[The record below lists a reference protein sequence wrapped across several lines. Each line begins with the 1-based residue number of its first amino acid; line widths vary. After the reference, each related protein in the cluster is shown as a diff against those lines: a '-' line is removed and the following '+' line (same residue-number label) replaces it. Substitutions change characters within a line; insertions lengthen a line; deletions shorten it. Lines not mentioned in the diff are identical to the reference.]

1 MYEIDESQIRL
12 WWSIFNPQNKLV
24 EIRLLGKNTY
34 SGYFKDIDTLIAQI
48 RPLLDHSNYQY
59 YGAMQAYFTLN
70 EINDALYSRE
80 QRDVFVKKPKSTSTD
95 ADVTRRRFVMLDFDA
110 CRVASVSSSDEEYE
124 KAHLKAVEVYKYLIA
139 QGFKEPIVSTSGNGF
154 HCYLPCDMPNDDE
167 HTELIKRFLK
177 SLGKMF
183 SDDSVELD
191 EVVYNAARVDKVV
204 GTWAKK
210 GSDSAERKWRM
221 ARILKVP
228 TDLSPNDDALF
239 GKIADILPKEEPKV
253 APNRQRPMY
262 GNNAPFDLHT
272 WLNEHGIVYKEE
284 KQTDGTK
291 FVLEHCAWEDTHS
304 TKQKWDSALF
314 LDNEGKITFHCFHS
328 HCKNKT
334 WFDYRMVYEPDAY
347 SKPAYQ
353 PQPQYAPRQYAP
365 QKPKYEIKQELPEL
379 GKKWL
384 SMSDIQK
391 VDLSAIPRVK
401 TGITEIDQKILGLTM
416 TEVTLLSGGNG
427 CVDCDTEYFNGVQW
441 KKISDFTLGEK
452 VLQYNIDGSA
462 ELVTPQRYIK
472 SPCEELYLMQ
482 SITGVDQCVSLNHNL
497 VYMTSKGNLAKK
509 TMEDFMKLH
518 YGTVKGFTGRF
529 YTTFDYRSGKGMDL
543 TNDEIRLMC
552 AIICDG
558 SFSNIY
564 RDKSI
569 VRINLKKERK
579 KARLE
584 SLLKKCNI
592 EYRKEQYTPKD
603 LGYNTYLFHAP
614 RKEKEF
620 SSEWYSC
627 TSEQLAIV
635 ADEIMYWDGYIPKGG
650 GNSSY
655 SSVSKKNIDFV
666 QFAFASIG
674 VRTHINIDNRIG
686 KFHSNGKYQYKTIC
700 YGLSVCSTPN
710 PSIVNPKQRK
720 EILRYKPKDGYK
732 YCFTVPSGMLVLRR
746 NGNINITGNSGKSS
760 LLNTLLCNF
769 IQQGFKTALWSG
781 ELPAPILKTW
791 IQMVAAGRR
800 NLRPSNYGDGKYYVP
815 NNVGERIDQWLDG
828 KLFLFNNEYGAVW
841 SEILHDMSEL
851 IKLGVKV
858 FILDNLF
865 SLDIDLLEGDKN
877 NKQKELILQIK
888 EFAKKNQVHVIL
900 VAHPRKSMAFLRKN
914 DISGSADL
922 TNAVDN
928 VWICHR
934 VNQDFFRSGADFYG
948 QTEIQRFQGYGT
960 VIEICKNRLFG
971 AVDVLVGLQYEIE
984 SRRFKNEINENVQY
998 GWEIQATQSTM
1009 PFVEQPQPQ
1018 DPYYPFE
1025 QTSEEVAP
1033 F

>member
-12 WWSIFNPQNKLV
+12 WWSVFNPQNKLV

-210 GSDSAERKWRM
+210 GSDSEERKWRM

-239 GKIADILPKEEPKV
+239 GKIADLLPKEEPKV
-253 APNRQRPMY
+253 APNRQRPTY
-262 GNNAPFDLHT
+262 GNNTPFDLRT

-314 LDNEGKITFHCFHS
+314 LDNEGKITFNCFHS

-401 TGITEIDQKILGLTM
+401 TGIHELDNKILGLAES
-416 TEVTLLSGGNG
+416 EVTLLSGGN
-427 CVDCDTEYFNGVQW
+427 
-441 KKISDFTLGEK
+441 
-452 VLQYNIDGSA
+452 A
-462 ELVTPQRYIK
+462 
-472 SPCEELYLMQ
+472 
-482 SITGVDQCVSLNHNL
+482 
-497 VYMTSKGNLAKK
+497 
-509 TMEDFMKLH
+509 
-518 YGTVKGFTGRF
+518 
-529 YTTFDYRSGKGMDL
+529 
-543 TNDEIRLMC
+543 
-552 AIICDG
+552 
-558 SFSNIY
+558 
-564 RDKSI
+564 
-569 VRINLKKERK
+569 
-579 KARLE
+579 
-584 SLLKKCNI
+584 
-592 EYRKEQYTPKD
+592 
-603 LGYNTYLFHAP
+603 
-614 RKEKEF
+614 
-620 SSEWYSC
+620 
-627 TSEQLAIV
+627 
-635 ADEIMYWDGYIPKGG
+635 
-650 GNSSY
+650 
-655 SSVSKKNIDFV
+655 
-666 QFAFASIG
+666 
-674 VRTHINIDNRIG
+674 
-686 KFHSNGKYQYKTIC
+686 
-700 YGLSVCSTPN
+700 
-710 PSIVNPKQRK
+710 
-720 EILRYKPKDGYK
+720 
-732 YCFTVPSGMLVLRR
+732 
-746 NGNINITGNSGKSS
+746 SGKSS
-760 LLNTLLCNF
+760 WLNTLVCNVL
-769 IQQGFKTALWSG
+769 QQNVSCALFSG
-781 ELPAPILKTW
+781 ELPPHILKAW
-791 IQMVAAGRR
+791 IQMVAAGRD
-800 NLRPSNYGDGKYYVP
+800 NLRQSQYGDGKYYVP
-815 NNVGERIDQWLDG
+815 NNISEKIDQWMDG
-828 KLFLFNNEYGAVW
+828 RFFLFNNEYGNTWEEVF
-841 SEILHDMSEL
+841 HDMKEL
-851 IKLGVKV
+851 LKANVKL
-858 FILDNLF
+858 FILDNLM

-877 NKQKELILQIK
+877 NKQKNLILQLK
-888 EFAKKNQVHVIL
+888 EFAKKNHVHIII
-900 VAHPRKSMAFLRKN
+900 VAHPRKSLAFLRKA
-914 DISGSADL
+914 DISGTADL

-928 VWICHR
+928 VLIAHR
-934 VNQDFFRSGADFYG
+934 VNQDFLKAGAEFYG
-948 QTEIQRFQGYGT
+948 QTEIQKYSGFGN
-960 VIEICKNRLFG
+960 VIEISKNRMYG
-971 AVDVLVGLQYEIE
+971 VCDVLVGMQYEIE
-984 SRRFKNEINENVQY
+984 SRRFKNEINENIRY
-998 GWEIQATQSTM
+998 GWEQNPTQSVM
-1009 PFVEQPQPQ
+1009 PFNSTPSTSNVS
-1018 DPYYPFE
+1018 DMPFARNDN
-1025 QTSEEVAP
+1025 EEIAP